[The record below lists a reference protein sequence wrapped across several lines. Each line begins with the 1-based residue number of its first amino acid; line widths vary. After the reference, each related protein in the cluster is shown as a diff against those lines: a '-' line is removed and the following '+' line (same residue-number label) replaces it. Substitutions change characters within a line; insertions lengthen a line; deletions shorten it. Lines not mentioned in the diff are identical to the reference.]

1 VTTLV
6 TDAPTDV
13 AAPRPA
19 APWRWGAGLGA
30 LVAGGLH
37 ITAAVEHVG
46 ASDLVV
52 GFFLLTAFAQFG
64 IGLWLLVGSW
74 LGKAP
79 GTGPLAAALAGTVL
93 LVCLYLVAHTTD
105 LLAGLTAH
113 DAGAAGHTGHAA
125 GHAAGTAIAAE
136 GPVALSAEATT
147 APEPPDLLGG
157 MTVALEL
164 LSVLAL
170 TALLPRVWRSRTAN
184 ALLTLG
190 ALAWVAWLTG
200 VLG

>member
-1 VTTLV
+1 VTTL
-6 TDAPTDV
+6 TAAPTEV
-13 AAPRPA
+13 AVPRSA
-19 APWRWGAGLGA
+19 APWRWAAGAA
-30 LVAGGLH
+30 TLVAGGLH
-37 ITAAVEHVG
+37 VTAASQHLG

-74 LGKAP
+74 LGKTP

-105 LLAGLTAH
+105 LLAGFTAH
-113 DAGAAGHTGHAA
+113 DAGAAGHA
-125 GHAAGTAIAAE
+125 GHATGNTAGMAIETE
-136 GPVALSAEATT
+136 GPVALSAQATT
-147 APEPPDLLGG
+147 APEPPDLLGAT
-157 MTVALEL
+157 TVALEL

-184 ALLTLG
+184 ALLALG

-200 VLG
+200 LLG